1 MNTLNRDS
9 NIVASDNNN
18 EFLGLEKDKA
28 IALCLSQGFT
38 YRVVYEDGE
47 YFIVTMD
54 LRMDRVNFSIENN
67 IVISSHIG

>member
-38 YRVVYEDGE
+38 YRVEYEDGE

-54 LRMDRVNFSIENN
+54 LRIDRVNFSIENN